1 MTRNILTLEEAKE
14 INRRKYS
21 LEWQCSDRDGGE
33 LRTSEEVDGNWGG
46 YFTDWKDGLEK
57 FNGSGHLSISS
68 RGRYGQ
74 LEDVVLV
81 IG

>member
-1 MTRNILTLEEAKE
+1 MIRDHLTLEEAKE
-14 INRRKYS
+14 INRHKYL
-21 LEWQCSDRDGGE
+21 LEWYCSDGDGGE
-33 LRTSEEVDGNWGG
+33 LRTVDDNEPWGG
-46 YFTDWKDGLEK
+46 GFTDWKDGLKK
-57 FNGSGHLSISS
+57 FKGSGHLSISS